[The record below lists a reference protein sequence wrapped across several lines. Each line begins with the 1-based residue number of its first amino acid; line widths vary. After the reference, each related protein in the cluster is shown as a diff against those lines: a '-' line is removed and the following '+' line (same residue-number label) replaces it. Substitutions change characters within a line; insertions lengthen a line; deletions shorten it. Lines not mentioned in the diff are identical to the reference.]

1 MPSRLWLGI
10 LLTLDSVDPLERGQD
25 LAFGLFL
32 LFNTLL
38 FPPNLFT
45 LLTVTI
51 SFFLIKIKNLF
62 ITL

>member
-51 SFFLIKIKNLF
+51 SFF
-62 ITL
+62 